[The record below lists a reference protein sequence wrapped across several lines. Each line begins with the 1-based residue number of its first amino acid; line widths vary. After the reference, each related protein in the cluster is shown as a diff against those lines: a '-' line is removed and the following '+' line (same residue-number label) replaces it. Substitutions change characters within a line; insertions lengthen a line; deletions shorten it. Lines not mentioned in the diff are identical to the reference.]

1 MVKKRE
7 SNNESY
13 INIQSPPA
21 DPIFVYDETLP
32 LINLNGQ
39 SNYNPKD
46 HMMTMPKQPIYKYYE
61 ERNEVPQGNFGM
73 VNGSESQLLK
83 QFKGQDMDM
92 YV

>member
-13 INIQSPPA
+13 INIQSPPV

-46 HMMTMPKQPIYKYYE
+46 HMMTMPK
-61 ERNEVPQGNFGM
+61 
-73 VNGSESQLLK
+73 
-83 QFKGQDMDM
+83 
-92 YV
+92 

>member
-1 MVKKRE
+1 MPDIPLKKIEIGSLKKKKKSMVKKRE

-46 HMMTMPKQPIYKYYE
+46 HMMTMPK
-61 ERNEVPQGNFGM
+61 
-73 VNGSESQLLK
+73 
-83 QFKGQDMDM
+83 
-92 YV
+92 